1 MTCSSL
7 NSVDWKVWENILNF
21 VNHRKRNK
29 DFLRKEIHKKLEDV
43 EFDQLK
49 SSRLFKKDLAQKL
62 IENILE
68 NIKKNEMSIYKATK
82 IISEYV
88 KKINSLIIDFYLFC
102 VLNIEW

>member
-1 MTCSSL
+1 M
-7 NSVDWKVWENILNF
+7 
-21 VNHRKRNK
+21 
-29 DFLRKEIHKKLEDV
+29 

-49 SSRLFKKDLAQKL
+49 SSRLFKKGLSFQKL

-88 KKINSLIIDFYLFC
+88 KKINSLIIDFYLFLC
-102 VLNIEW
+102 FKH